1 MTIVLNRIESESVSH
16 SIVSLCNPVDCSP
29 PNRISIIQS
38 ALSWSDNKN
47 TEVPSVIKNQEQ
59 LWTCNGLRN
68 SVRGLG
74 PRQGWK
80 SVYNVLM
87 KGEFDTVKHSFYK
100 SFFVSHEDLMS

>member
-80 SVYNVLM
+80 SVQCTSSPWMAPIRPTPWLPLLE
-87 KGEFDTVKHSFYK
+87 KQQKLK
-100 SFFVSHEDLMS
+100 AQ